1 VALSFSHVLSSTGL
15 RMPVAELSALARRAN
30 ALAIV
35 DGAQAAGAIA
45 VDVQAL
51 GCHVYATSGHKWLL
65 GPPGTGMLYLS
76 RDIGERIELVALQD
90 GRAVYTDSTGVCSI
104 PSVHGL
110 GAAIDYLTA
119 IGIPRVE
126 AYNLELHR
134 HAHDRLSAIK
144 PLRVVSPAAGP
155 LAAPMLTY
163 SLPASIDAG
172 DLGRRL
178 FFKHHIEIKGVPRSW
193 LNGHR
198 VSTHVFN
205 SAAEVDQLADAL
217 EVELRA

>member
-1 VALSFSHVLSSTGL
+1 
-15 RMPVAELSALARRAN
+15 
-30 ALAIV
+30 
-35 DGAQAAGAIA
+35 
-45 VDVQAL
+45 
-51 GCHVYATSGHKWLL
+51 
-65 GPPGTGMLYLS
+65 MLYLS

-110 GAAIDYLTA
+110 GAAIDY
-119 IGIPRVE
+119 
-126 AYNLELHR
+126 
-134 HAHDRLSAIK
+134 
-144 PLRVVSPAAGP
+144 
-155 LAAPMLTY
+155 
-163 SLPASIDAG
+163 LPASIDAG